1 MAKKN
6 VFGQSVWF
14 KKKIFQTVG
23 RFVLWYL
30 LKPNK
35 VTVSGS
41 KILTKIPGE
50 NVLFVSNHQTI
61 FTDVIAMFQA
71 MFAALNGQIDS
82 IEDWSYL
89 KNPKVN
95 VYYVAARET
104 MEKGIRAKILALAG
118 AVTVDRTWR
127 QGEQMIKRDVNPD
140 DTKSIGI
147 AIKDGWVVTF
157 PQGTTRAGA
166 PVRKG
171 TAHLIKKHKP
181 TVVPIRVDGF
191 RTAFDK
197 TGLKRIQKGTELS
210 VKFGA
215 PLDIDYENDSVE
227 QLVKKLGVAIGEDHP
242 ANPE

>member
-6 VFGQSVWF
+6 IFGQSIWF

-23 RFVLWYL
+23 RLVLWHL

-35 VTVSGS
+35 VVVTGS
-41 KILTKIPGE
+41 KVLTEIPE
-50 NVLFVSNHQTI
+50 QNVLFIANHQTI
-61 FTDVIAMFQA
+61 FTDVIAMFHA

-104 MEKGIRAKILALAG
+104 MEKGFLAKVLALAG

-127 QGEQMIKRDVNPD
+127 KGEEMIQREVNPD
-140 DTKSIGI
+140 DTKSIGM
-147 AIKDGWVVTF
+147 AIRDGWVVTF
-157 PQGTTRAGA
+157 PQGTTRQGA

-171 TAHLIKKHKP
+171 TAHLIKQHKP
-181 TVVPIRVDGF
+181 VVIPVRVDGF
-191 RTAFDK
+191 REAFDK
-197 TGLKRIQKGTELS
+197 TGIKRIKKGVTLS
-210 VKFGA
+210 LKFGK
-215 PLDIDYENDSVE
+215 PLDIDYENESVE
-227 QLVKKLGVAIGEDHP
+227 ELVKKMGVAIGEDHT
-242 ANPE
+242 

>member
-6 VFGQSVWF
+6 VFGQSIWF

-35 VTVSGS
+35 IVISGS
-41 KILTKIPGE
+41 KILTEIPSQ

-71 MFAALNGQIDS
+71 MFATLNGQIDS

-104 MEKGIRAKILALAG
+104 MEKGIRARILALAG

-127 QGEQMIKRDVNPD
+127 KGDEMIKREVNPN

-147 AIKDGWVVTF
+147 AIQDGWVVTF
-157 PQGTTRAGA
+157 PQGTTRKGA

-171 TAHLIKKHKP
+171 TAHIIKQHKP
-181 TVVPIRVDGF
+181 IVIPVRVDGF

-197 TGLKRIQKGTELS
+197 TGLKRLQKGTELS
-210 VKFGA
+210 LKFGK
-215 PLDIDYENDSVE
+215 PLEIDYENDSVDD
-227 QLVKKLGVAIGEDHP
+227 LIKKLGVAIGEDHL
-242 ANPE
+242 

>member
-1 MAKKN
+1 MARKN
-6 VFGQSVWF
+6 VFGQSIWF
-14 KKKIFQTVG
+14 KKKIFQVVG

-35 VTVSGS
+35 VSVSGS
-41 KILTKIPGE
+41 KVLTEIPGE
-50 NVLFVSNHQTI
+50 NVLFISNHQTI

-104 MEKGIRAKILALAG
+104 MEKGVRAKILALAG

-127 QGEQMIKRDVNPD
+127 KGEEMIKREVNPN
-140 DTKSIGI
+140 DTQSIGM
-147 AIKDGWVVTF
+147 AIRDGWVVTF
-157 PQGTTRAGA
+157 PQGTTRKGA

-171 TAHLIKKHKP
+171 TAHLIKQHKP
-181 TVVPIRVDGF
+181 TVIPIRVDGF

-197 TGLKRIQKGTELS
+197 TGLKRMQKGTELS
-210 VKFGA
+210 VTFHP
-215 PLDIDYENDSVE
+215 PLAIDYENDSVDE
-227 QLVKKLGVAIGEDHP
+227 LVKKLGLAIGEDHP
-242 ANPE
+242 VEPK

>member
-1 MAKKN
+1 MSKRN
-6 VFGQSVWF
+6 VFGQRVWI

-23 RFVLWYL
+23 RLVLWYL

-35 VTVSGS
+35 VLVSGS
-41 KILTKIPGE
+41 KILTEIPGQ
-50 NVLFVSNHQTI
+50 NVLFVANHQTI
-61 FTDVIAMFQA
+61 FTDVIAMFHA

-82 IEDWSYL
+82 IDDWAFL
-89 KNPKVN
+89 KNPKTN

-104 MEKGIRAKILALAG
+104 MEKGILPPILAMAG

-127 QGEQMIKRDVNPD
+127 KGEEMIKREVNPD
-140 DTKSIGI
+140 DTKSIGM

-157 PQGTTRAGA
+157 PQGTTRQGA

-171 TAHLIKKHKP
+171 TAHIIKQHKP
-181 TVVPIRVDGF
+181 VVVPIRVDGF

-197 TGLKRIQKGTELS
+197 TGLKRLKKGTELS
-210 VKFGA
+210 LKFGK

-227 QLVKKLGVAIGEDHP
+227 TLIKKIGVAIGEDHT
-242 ANPE
+242 AKS

>member
-1 MAKKN
+1 MPKKN
-6 VFGQSVWF
+6 VFGQSIWL

-23 RFVLWYL
+23 RLVRYYL

-35 VTVSGS
+35 VVISGS
-41 KILTKIPGE
+41 KVLTEIPE
-50 NVLFVSNHQTI
+50 QNVLFVTNHQTI
-61 FTDVIAMFQA
+61 FTDVIAMFHA

-82 IEDWSYL
+82 IADSNYL
-89 KNPKVN
+89 KNPKIN
-95 VYYVAARET
+95 VYYIAARET
-104 MEKGIRAKILALAG
+104 MEKGFLPKVLAQAG

-127 QGEQMIKRDVNPD
+127 KGEEMIKREVNPD

-157 PQGTTRAGA
+157 PQGTTRQGA

-171 TAHLIKKHKP
+171 TAHIIKQHKP
-181 TVVPIRVDGF
+181 VVVPVRVDGF

-197 TGLKRIQKGTELS
+197 TGLKRLQKGTELS
-210 VKFGA
+210 LKFGQ

-227 QLVKKLGVAIGEDHP
+227 VVMKKVGVAIGEDHP
-242 ANPE
+242 PADK

>member
-6 VFGQSVWF
+6 VFGQSIWF

-23 RFVLWYL
+23 RFVMWYL

-35 VTVSGS
+35 VIISGS
-41 KILTKIPGE
+41 EVLTKIPGQ
-50 NVLFVSNHQTI
+50 NVLFVANHQTI

-71 MFAALNGQIDS
+71 MFAALNGQLDS
-82 IEDWSYL
+82 IEDWSFL

-127 QGEQMIKRDVNPD
+127 KGEEMIKREVNPD
-140 DTKSIGI
+140 DTKSIGM

-157 PQGTTRAGA
+157 PQGTTRQGA

-171 TAHLIKKHKP
+171 TAHLIKQHKP
-181 TVVPIRVDGF
+181 VVIPIRVDGF

-197 TGLKRIQKGTELS
+197 TGLKRLKKGTELS
-210 VKFGA
+210 LKFGK

-227 QLVKKLGVAIGEDHP
+227 ALVKKIGVAIGEDHEG
-242 ANPE
+242 NS

>member
-1 MAKKN
+1 MAKN
-6 VFGQSVWF
+6 IFGQSIWF

-35 VTVSGS
+35 VVVSGS
-41 KILTKIPGE
+41 KILTEIPE
-50 NVLFVSNHQTI
+50 QNVLFISNHQTI
-61 FTDVIAMFQA
+61 FTDVIAMFHA

-82 IEDWSYL
+82 IEDWSFL

-104 MEKGIRAKILALAG
+104 MEKGLMAKILALAG

-127 QGEQMIKRDVNPD
+127 KGDEMIKREVNPN
-140 DTKSIGI
+140 DTKSIGM

-157 PQGTTRAGA
+157 PQGTTRVGA

-171 TAHLIKKHKP
+171 TAHIIKQHKP
-181 TVVPIRVDGF
+181 IVIPVRVDGF
-191 RTAFDK
+191 REAFDK
-197 TGLKRIQKGTELS
+197 TGLKKLKKGTELS
-210 VKFGA
+210 LKFGE
-215 PLDIDYENDSVE
+215 PLKIDYVNDTVE
-227 QLVKKLGVAIGEDHP
+227 ELIKKMGVAIGEDHQP
-242 ANPE
+242 TQ